1 MFCQSPKAFPLKAYK
16 CIYTFSLFLFSTP
29 FPIPFVKKGLA
40 FGFLPLSQLCY
51 IIMGLSLPREI
62 KCFLNDM

>member
-16 CIYTFSLFLFSTP
+16 CIYTFSLLLFSTP
-29 FPIPFVKKGLA
+29 VPIPLVKKGLP

-62 KCFLNDM
+62 KFFLNDM